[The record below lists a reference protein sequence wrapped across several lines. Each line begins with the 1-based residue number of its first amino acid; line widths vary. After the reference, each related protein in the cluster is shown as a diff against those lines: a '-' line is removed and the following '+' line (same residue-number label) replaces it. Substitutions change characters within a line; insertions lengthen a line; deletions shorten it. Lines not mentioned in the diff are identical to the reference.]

1 MRQRDNRRSL
11 TERLLLYMLPGL
23 AVAIGA
29 LLGLLTSD
37 PVSPVVV
44 VLTAL
49 VMVCG
54 FAVPPAVDALRHRIS
69 RRAQHQQLL
78 AHRSDTAAAQRA
90 EQLRS
95 HFHPR
100 GRGILPSLVREGSYF
115 MGRLR
120 VLRELVAWIN
130 GADLDVALS
139 RVVTGAPGSGK
150 SAVLGRLVSL
160 ADAGQPDG
168 VLASAPAGT
177 RPPVGSISMAVH
189 VRGRTADEVA
199 AEISQALTIDE
210 GTCSGLL
217 AHLREGFEH
226 RPTVVVVDGVDEAAD
241 AHRLIVDLLEP
252 LAAASERTGIRLL
265 VGTRRGGED
274 HLLRLF
280 GASALVLDLDEEQYL
295 DRRDVAEYVYSTLLA
310 DPDPQVRTP
319 YRARPALAEKVAAAV
334 AARAGSSFLVAQLT
348 ALSLMGSD
356 EPVDTGS
363 SGWAETFPTTVGA
376 AMDRY
381 LRDVQPGGPWL
392 RDLLMALA
400 WSQGDGFSDP
410 ETWAAT
416 ATLLGTAAYSERDVT
431 RLLLDSAAVDLLH
444 RSTHGEGV
452 AFRLFHEALG
462 EHLRQLSTRQRPAAE
477 IHRRLADI
485 LLEKLTSSS
494 LEERDWA
501 HADRYTRTYL
511 PFHAGEG
518 QVLDPLLD
526 DAGFLAAV
534 DPARL
539 LTALPTAHT
548 GSGQRVARIIQRVGQ
563 QLLVAPEDERICYL
577 EMAAHMGGNV
587 RLAGKLAAIAPDR
600 PWSVLWARWDALI
613 ESRMLGHHDDYVL
626 AVDTVATARG
636 IVVLSAS
643 AWGIQAWRLA
653 DGEPM
658 VTGVREPG
666 SPILDM
672 ASFKQSDGIAIVTLH
687 EDGRL
692 LRTTPHAA
700 DPQRILAEDRAPSG
714 VWSIDVA
721 GQSAVATVSRD
732 HVVEV
737 LSVQDGHVLDLPPVV
752 IGRDDRVLTVD
763 NVGGRCLAVVTGNG
777 GDVKAWELTVGRP
790 LSEPLRPGVHLP
802 GWRSGTRFWAASLAE
817 RQDGLVL
824 LLGTTAGQVI
834 AWDPVR
840 GEIVGD
846 PHHGDAGVF
855 TTLVAGHDND
865 LWCWGDWNGNLFM
878 RGAAQEGVRQLAVH
892 DGGVQSLAQCEL
904 NGARLLISG
913 GRDGAVRAWNIQEA
927 RPVTSAGDHHSVVT
941 GADSTQQ
948 VCIASIRAD
957 GSLVI
962 FAADGGAVLAELS
975 RSAEEGFRSA
985 AVVPGDPRS
994 FVTLDRQGHITLR
1007 VFPDGRP
1014 SHSFQLPSDEEWR
1027 SIAVMNRQRPLLLV
1041 TATSG
1046 RLGFFDLATFD
1057 AVRPPLACHT
1067 GRFMVA
1073 PLPEQPDEV
1082 HRFIT
1087 CDWECCQARLWN
1099 VRSAETRYLDLPVL
1113 RMDNGDPLSFS
1124 AVSFGHIGDIPV
1136 AVGAG
1141 AYSRLHIWNTED
1153 GSLMIDAQ
1161 LEQAHHMALTDV
1173 DTAQIGRQS
1182 LILSGGHTCSAALWS
1197 AESRR
1202 EHHLRVGSPLRSTT
1216 FLPDKRV
1223 VVAGPRGIMVLR
1235 LSSSLLSRFE
1245 QPLRVARTAPDSR
1258 SRR

>member
-1 MRQRDNRRSL
+1 MYSLRQRDNRRSL
-11 TERLLLYMLPGL
+11 AERLLLYMLPGL

-37 PVSPVVV
+37 HISPVLV

-49 VMVCG
+49 VTVCG
-54 FAVPPAVDALRHRIS
+54 FAVPPAVDALSDRVS

-78 AHRSDTAAAQRA
+78 AQRSDTAAAQRA

-120 VLRELVAWIN
+120 VLRELVDWIN
-130 GADLDVALS
+130 GAGLDVAWS

-160 ADAGQPDG
+160 ADAGQPNE
-168 VLASAPAGT
+168 VLATAPAGT

-217 AHLREGFEH
+217 AHLREDVEH

-280 GASALVLDLDEEQYL
+280 GASALILDLDDEQYL
-295 DRRDVAEYVYSTLLA
+295 DRRDVAEYVCSTLLA

-319 YRARPALAEKVAAAV
+319 YRARPALAEKVAVAV

-363 SGWAETFPTTVGA
+363 SGWAETFPTTVGT

-410 ETWAAT
+410 GTWAAA

-444 RSTHGEGV
+444 RSTHGDRV

-477 IHRRLADI
+477 VHRRLADI
-485 LLEKLTSSS
+485 LVEKLSSSS
-494 LEERDWA
+494 LGERDWA
-501 HADRYTRTYL
+501 HADSYTRTYL

-518 QVLDPLLD
+518 QVLDQLLD

-539 LTALPTAHT
+539 LTALPEART
-548 GSGQRVARIIQRVGQ
+548 GSGRRVARIIQRVGQ

-577 EMAAHMGGNV
+577 EMAAHMSGDV
-587 RLAGKLAAIAPDR
+587 RLAGELAATAPDR

-626 AVDTVATARG
+626 AVDTVETARG

-658 VTGVREPG
+658 VTGVREPD

-672 ASFKQSDGIAIVTLH
+672 AAFRQGDGIAIVTLH
-687 EDGRL
+687 EDGHL
-692 LRTTPHAA
+692 LRTSPDAG
-700 DPQRILAEDRAPSG
+700 DPQRILAEGRAPNG
-714 VWSIDVA
+714 VWSLDVA

-737 LSVQDGHVLDLPPVV
+737 LSARDGHVLDLPPVV
-752 IGRDDRVLTVD
+752 IGRDDRVLMVD
-763 NVGGRCLAVVTGNG
+763 NVGGQCFAVVS
-777 GDVKAWELTVGRP
+777 GDSADIKMWDLTAGRQ
-790 LSEPLRPGVHLP
+790 LSEPLRPGVHVP
-802 GWRSGTRFWAASLAE
+802 GWRSDTRFWAASLAE
-817 RQDGLVL
+817 RQDGPVF

-834 AWDPVR
+834 AWDPIR
-840 GEIVGD
+840 GEVVGD
-846 PHHGDAGVF
+846 PQHGDAGVF
-855 TTLVAGHDND
+855 TTLVTGHDND

-878 RGAAQEGVRQLAVH
+878 HGAAQEEVRQLAVH
-892 DGGVQSLAQCEL
+892 DGGVQALAQCEL

-913 GRDGAVRAWNIQEA
+913 GRDGAVRAWNVQAA
-927 RPVTSAGDHHSVVT
+927 RPVASFGDHHSVVA
-941 GADSTQQ
+941 GADSTRQS
-948 VCIASIRAD
+948 CIASIRAD

-962 FAADGGAVLAELS
+962 FEADAGGVLAELR
-975 RSAEEGFRSA
+975 RSAEEGFRCA
-985 AVVPGDPRS
+985 AVMPGDPRS
-994 FVTLDRQGHITLR
+994 FVTLDRQRRITLR
-1007 VFPDGRP
+1007 GFPDGRP
-1014 SHSFQLPSDEEWR
+1014 SHDFQLAADEEWR

-1046 RLGFFDLATFD
+1046 RLGFFDLATCD

-1073 PLPEQPDEV
+1073 PLPEQPDEA

-1087 CDWECCQARLWN
+1087 WDWECFQARLWN
-1099 VRSAETRYLDLPVL
+1099 VRSDETRHLDLPVL
-1113 RMDNGDPLSFS
+1113 RVDNGDPFSIS

-1136 AVGAG
+1136 AVGVG
-1141 AYSRLHIWNTED
+1141 GYSRLHIWNTED

-1161 LEQAHHMALTDV
+1161 LEQAHHMALLDV
-1173 DTAQIGRQS
+1173 DTTQIDRQS
-1182 LILSGGHTCSAALWS
+1182 LMLSGGHTCSAALWS

-1202 EHHLRVGSPLRSTT
+1202 EHHLRVGSPLQSTR
-1216 FLPDKRV
+1216 FLPGNRA
-1223 VVAGPRGIMVLR
+1223 VVAGSRGIMVLELGSR
-1235 LSSSLLSRFE
+1235 LLSRFE
-1245 QPLRVARTAPDSR
+1245 RP
-1258 SRR
+1258 